1 MPPRRSR
8 TFAAVNYGYGI
19 PELKNLPPSYFTRFS
34 KRGLAG
40 KQALMRGRTRD
51 PLHGGVAI
59 ATVVSAVASIV
70 GPVVM
75 NVLKSIA
82 SNLSTSIGELVKDPR
97 KLLAAVT
104 KFAPHLTKIVRKALE
119 VLHIKKPKPAT
130 VDPGEMPT
138 EPVSQP
144 ARQPVYYSDP
154 GGFYNNY
161 VKPAYDPYLQQI
173 KQQIQQ
179 SQQWQQWQGMLHQM
193 NNPQMK
199 INPDANYSPND
210 EETTTQQQV
219 NANYSLY

>member
-19 PELKNLPPSYFTRFS
+19 PELRNLPPSYFTGFT

-82 SNLSTSIGELVKDPR
+82 SNLSTSLASLIKDPR
-97 KLLAAVT
+97 KLMAAVT
-104 KFAPHLTKIVRKALE
+104 KFAPHVSKIVRKALE
-119 VLHIKKPKPAT
+119 ILHIKKPKPAT

-144 ARQPVYYSDP
+144 TRQPAYYDP
-154 GGFYNNY
+154 RNFYDDY
-161 VKPAYDPYLQQI
+161 IKPAYDPYLQQI

-179 SQQWQQWQGMLHQM
+179 SQQWQQWQGMLQQM

-199 INPDANYSPND
+199 INPYANYSPND
-210 EETTTQQQV
+210 GETTQQQI
-219 NANYSLY
+219 NANYSLS